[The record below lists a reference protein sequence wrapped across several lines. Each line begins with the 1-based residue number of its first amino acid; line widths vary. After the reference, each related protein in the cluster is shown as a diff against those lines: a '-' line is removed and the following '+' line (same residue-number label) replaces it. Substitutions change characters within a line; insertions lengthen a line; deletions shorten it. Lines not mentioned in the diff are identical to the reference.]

1 MIKIKKIACLLLAAV
16 MMLLVSCS
24 SGEAKSDKIE
34 ILCTIYPQYDWVKNI
49 VGECDNVEVRLLVG
63 SGADVHSY
71 QPSVKDV
78 VNIKRS
84 DAVILIGGEADA
96 WVFEALEGSQSE
108 IIALMEL
115 DGMALH
121 SVSDECIAEEH
132 DHGHDHGHDHYHDNV
147 IDEHVWLS
155 VANARTAC
163 RAICEWLCEAD
174 GENAELYRENTKK
187 YVSELDALDKSFEEL
202 AEGAHKPVIFADRFP
217 LVYLFEDYGIS
228 YFAAFAG
235 CSADAEADF
244 DTVTR
249 LAKKL
254 GESESEYIAVCE
266 SSDKRLAES
275 VMGAAGTECDIVVF
289 DSMQSVTERQTEDGY
304 NYIDA
309 MRTNLDALAKLI
321 K

>member
-1 MIKIKKIACLLLAAV
+1 MIKRTKKFACLLLAAV
-16 MMLLVSCS
+16 MIFLVSCS
-24 SGEAKSDKIE
+24 GGEAKSDKIE

-71 QPSVKDV
+71 QPSVEDV

-96 WVFEALEGSQSE
+96 WVFETLEGSQSE

-115 DGMALH
+115 EGMILH
-121 SVSDECIAEEH
+121 GVSDECIAEEH
-132 DHGHDHGHDHYHDNV
+132 DHEHDHYHDNV
-147 IDEHVWLS
+147 VDEHVWLS

-163 RAICEWLCEAD
+163 RAICEWLCDAD
-174 GENAELYRENTKK
+174 SENAELYRENTKK

-202 AEGAHKPVIFADRFP
+202 AEGAREPVIFADRFP
-217 LVYLFEDYGIS
+217 FVYLFEDYGIS

-235 CSADAEADF
+235 CSADTEADF
-244 DTVTR
+244 DTVMR

-254 GESESEYIAVCE
+254 GEYENEYIAVCE

-275 VMGAAGTECDIVVF
+275 VMGAAGTECGIVVF
-289 DSMQSVTERQTEDGY
+289 DSMQSVTERQVEDGY